1 MAVFRVDK
9 NRNYTVMSNYHLRDM
24 NLSLKAKGLLSIMLS
39 LPDNWDYSV
48 EGLTKICRE
57 GERAIT
63 SAVKE
68 LEQFG
73 YVERHQLRGANGCF
87 TDMEYIVHENPVLQ
101 NPVLQ
106 NAVVDNAVVDN
117 PVMEN
122 AGQLNTNISNTDK
135 SNTDLSSKDEGEG
148 STAVAPTPPAHSSRK
163 KYGLYENVLLSD
175 SEMEKLKKEFPEDYE
190 ERIDRLSEYMSS
202 TGKTYRNH
210 LATIRSWA
218 RRDKEKIK
226 TSQNTMNRSSQEP
239 TNQQTAAPSAKDDVF
254 WLQQFM
260 KEHGKEFIT

>member
-1 MAVFRVDK
+1 MPVPKFMKMYPDRTYKSILPGPYKGETYVYNLKYTSQMTGTVVVQIRGNEVDHM
-9 NRNYTVMSNYHLRDM
+9 NQEQETEGSTMTMTVDVKTIKL
-24 NLSLKAKGLLSIMLS
+24 
-39 LPDNWDYSV
+39 
-48 EGLTKICRE
+48 CF
-57 GERAIT
+57 
-63 SAVKE
+63 VKE
-68 LEQFG
+68 ENRG
-73 YVERHQLRGANGCF
+73 PCERIRNILVSTAILKTEGSFDN
-87 TDMEYIVHENPVLQ
+87 E

-106 NAVVDNAVVDN
+106 NAVVDNAVV
-117 PVMEN
+117 EN
-122 AGQLNTNISNTDK
+122 AGQLNTNISNTD
-135 SNTDLSSKDEGEG
+135 LSSKDEGGG

-239 TNQQTAAPSAKDDVF
+239 TNRQTAAPSAQDDVL

-260 KEHGKEFIT
+260 KEHGNEFIT